1 MLGRVS
7 ELADAD
13 FIRFWNAA
21 ASFDQAVERVR
32 MRVPKAP
39 QWSIVARAS
48 SLRRRGVELNHHE
61 SRRRTG

>member
-7 ELADAD
+7 EMADAD

-32 MRVPKAP
+32 LRVPKAP
-39 QWSIVARAS
+39 RWSIVARAS
-48 SLRRRGVELNHHE
+48 ALRRRGVDLKHHE
-61 SRRRTG
+61 PRCRAG

>member
-32 MRVPKAP
+32 VRVPNAP
-39 QWSIVARAS
+39 QWSVVARVS
-48 SLRRRGVELNHHE
+48 SLRRRGVELKHHE
-61 SRRRTG
+61 PRCRAG